1 MEKTKD
7 RPLTAKQQAF
17 CEEYLVDLNATQ
29 AALRAGYCANSV
41 NKVGPANL
49 VKVGISKEIHR
60 LRAERSDRTQVKAD
74 AVVNELAGIAFGK
87 LSKKPSYSNKLTALD
102 LLAKHL
108 GLYEADNKQKAPIT
122 LIDIIARMCC
132 NGNGSS

>member
-17 CEEYLVDLNATQ
+17 CEEYLIDLNATQ
-29 AALRAGYCANSV
+29 AALRAGYSAKCIHNQ
-41 NKVGPANL
+41 GPANL
-49 VKVGISKEIHR
+49 LKPIIKTEIDR
-60 LRAERSDRTQVKAD
+60 LKAERSGKTGIKAD